1 MPEKSGW
8 LSTGNLRTL
17 VDQCEYWN
25 SGRLYEILWEY
36 RCLSPLILRD
46 RKARGWLYYE
56 KGRLAGFALGRRRR
70 GWWHL
75 EELWGPCEGLSEIDR
90 PFHPED
96 IARANLTRILLGRLG
111 GDVIIRAAVDNA
123 FANTI
128 AEFVGANW
136 CGGFLLS
143 KRRLGR
149 KCDVS
154 IPPGVSLRR
163 FKIGDGGHL
172 SRIHQ
177 GAFGYR
183 HPPGEYVKW
192 AMKKNCKTTL
202 AMMNGRPVG
211 FLIAEERRYAG
222 YGDFMIAVEPNSQSR
237 GVGSSLLENGLKDLR
252 DMGVK
257 TVIADF
263 LLLNAPAQALY
274 RKHSFQIVRAYNY
287 YRWKKDQG

>member
-1 MPEKSGW
+1 M
-8 LSTGNLRTL
+8 
-17 VDQCEYWN
+17 
-25 SGRLYEILWEY
+25 
-36 RCLSPLILRD
+36 
-46 RKARGWLYYE
+46 
-56 KGRLAGFALGRRRR
+56 
-70 GWWHL
+70 

-111 GDVIIRAAVDNA
+111 SDVIIRAAVDNS
-123 FANTI
+123 FANII
-128 AEFVGANW
+128 AELVGANW

-143 KRRLGR
+143 KKRLGR

-154 IPPGVSLRR
+154 IPPGVSLGR
-163 FKIGDGGHL
+163 FKIGDGDHL

-177 GAFGYR
+177 GAFGYP
-183 HPPGEYVKW
+183 HQPGEYVKW

-202 AMMNGRPVG
+202 AMINGRPVG
-211 FLIAEERRYAG
+211 FLIAEKRRYAG
-222 YGDFMIAVEPNSQSR
+222 YGDFMIAVEPNSQNR
-237 GVGSSLLENGLKDLR
+237 GVGSSLLENGLKDLH

-274 RKHSFQIVRAYNY
+274 RKHGFQIVRAYNY
-287 YRWKKDQG
+287 YRWKKD